1 MIELKPC
8 PMTADEAI
16 ASLEMFQALMLFDP
30 MTGETRELREEN
42 RDNQDLYN
50 ACIMAL
56 SALRRAQPANEP
68 LTLEQLRE
76 MDGEPVYCVYP
87 GCSTGGEWFLVNSQ
101 GAYKNGGFLSFRY
114 YGKWLAHRR
123 KPEPEGKIE
132 K

>member
-1 MIELKPC
+1 MKKIYGYVFVPN
-8 PMTADEAI
+8 I
-16 ASLEMFQALMLFDP
+16 AEPVDISKL
-30 MTGETRELREEN
+30 
-42 RDNQDLYN
+42 DL
-50 ACIMAL
+50 
-56 SALRRAQPANEP
+56 QP

-76 MDGEPVYCVYP
+76 MDGKPVYCVYP

-114 YGKWLAHRR
+114 YGEWLAYRR